1 MKELIEK
8 IIPKLRFNFPY
19 EIDDYSSNLYM
30 ENYHKHSMY
39 SLIDSATSMED
50 YADKIKEYNYKCL
63 FSGEHGWQG
72 QYFYVYNLCE
82 QIRKD
87 KDNPYDL
94 KFRYSTEAYWVKDR
108 KKIVLEEYID
118 KKGETK
124 TREKKDNTNCHI
136 ILVAKNYDGLED
148 INFALSIANE
158 DGYYY
163 KPRLDFELLLNIN
176 PNNVIVTSA
185 CIAGWK
191 YEDAEECWLKLHKH
205 FKDNF
210 FLEVQNHNTENQKRL
225 NKRILKLANQ
235 NNIQIIA
242 GLDTHYISEEDKIKR
257 ENLLERKNFH
267 YDDEDNWYMDFPNG
281 KEVFKRFK
289 EQNILSDEQILTA
302 MMNTCVFIN
311 ECEEIEFDRS
321 FKIPNTYKELNYKE
335 RCDLLDKKLLNY
347 YELEQFKSDEKLQA
361 ILYEANELKE
371 SNVIDYFLT
380 NEKIIK
386 TAIEEEN
393 GILTTTGRGSAPSF
407 ITNKLL
413 GFTTIDRFTSDIPMY
428 SERFL
433 TKERV
438 IESHQMPDIDFN
450 VAEQEPFVSASKKII
465 GEHSCYPLIAFG
477 QLKEN
482 NAWKLYAGIN
492 NIDPQ
497 TSNEISKAITEYNKA
512 LKYCET
518 EEDKEAI
525 DILEFIPSKYVDIYE
540 KSKSYQGIID
550 GCKAHACF
558 TEGTLVLTSN
568 GYKNIEEINIGDYVL
583 THANKYEQVIKT
595 MKNKTN
601 EIISLK
607 VTGDKIKTTPN
618 HPFYVISKNGHKYIK
633 KQPIRQYSQPYWKEA
648 KLLNKDDYIGF
659 AINQNNKLPK
669 QVEYSFYNNPKMTS
683 IEFNDSNFWWLIGR
697 YIGDGWYETARRQTI
712 ICCSKKNGEFK
723 DIVKKIPKHINYR
736 IEEHRTSYKIIT
748 HNRDLYEFV
757 QQFGKYAYGKFINNT
772 IIDLPLS
779 LLKEFLDGYLS
790 ADGCVESNG
799 ITFKTVSKKLA
810 YGIQQCIH
818 KVYKMP
824 CTIRVLKPKEH
835 TIEGRKVN
843 CRMKYN
849 GRFKVDE
856 CKSDVN
862 FFKDGYIWIKIKD
875 INCYKQE
882 CDTYNLGVANDNS
895 YTVQN
900 MIVHNCGHLLL
911 EGDIRRKIGIKRCVS
926 ETTGKSI
933 LTTVIDGSVLDDFG
947 YVKNDYLIVDSVALT
962 NKIYRSIGK
971 KVPSFDELRELI
983 KNDEKTWGIYSK
995 GLTCCINQCEKEST
1009 TKKVMTYKPKNIE
1022 ELSAFIAGIRPGFKS
1037 LINNFINRQ
1046 HYTTGE
1052 KNIDDLLKSSYHYML
1067 YQESIMLVLNYLG
1080 QQMKD
1085 TYQVIKSI
1093 SKKKLKGKKKDEL
1106 NKVLN
1111 QNWIKI
1117 FNNDDN
1123 YNNIWII
1130 INDSAFYA
1138 FNSPHAWSMAGD
1150 SLYLA
1155 YSKAHHTSKFYE
1167 EALNHYMDK
1176 NDKDKVASL
1185 LNEAKNGFGYNI
1197 GSFEYG
1203 KDNSKFTIDDST
1215 KTIYPN
1221 LSSIKGIGDK
1231 VVITLLDFYNKGYM
1245 DIISIYSNLKNTPIN
1260 KTVFANLIK
1269 IGYFKDFG
1277 SIKKLLYIV
1286 KLCDAL
1292 YDKKSLSKDKL
1303 EDLGLALE
1311 QVLPYGNE
1319 TEKQINKLD
1328 SFSLLNDLI
1337 KNIPDD
1343 EFSTIELI
1351 QMQKEVLGYVDYV
1364 NPKLDKKLCLV
1375 NTFDGKYNTKKISL
1389 YCLNNGKIVDF
1400 KLYDRIYKTKPI
1412 KDGDIIYTTSMKK
1425 EPKPILLG
1433 TDENGKKQWGKDMN
1447 NFEWILNDYNIIKEL

>member
-1 MKELIEK
+1 MKELIK
-8 IIPKLRFNFPY
+8 NIVPNLSFKFPY
-19 EIDDYSSNLYM
+19 NIDEYTENLYM

-50 YADKIKEYNYKCL
+50 YAEKIKEYKYKCL

-72 QYFYVYNLCE
+72 QYFYVYNICE
-82 QIRKD
+82 KARKNE
-87 KDNPYDL
+87 DNPYDL

-108 KKIVLEEYID
+108 KKIFLEEYID
-118 KKGETK
+118 KKGQTQTK
-124 TREKKDNTNCHI
+124 EKKDNANCHI
-136 ILVAKNYDGLED
+136 ILVAKNFEGLED

-210 FLEVQNHNTENQKRL
+210 FLEVQNHNTENQKQL

-267 YDDEDNWYMDFPNG
+267 YDDEDNWYMDFPNA

-335 RCDLLDKKLLNY
+335 RCDLLDEKLLNY

-386 TAIEEEN
+386 KAIEEEN

-550 GCKAHACF
+550 SCKAHA
-558 TEGTLVLTSN
+558 
-568 GYKNIEEINIGDYVL
+568 
-583 THANKYEQVIKT
+583 
-595 MKNKTN
+595 
-601 EIISLK
+601 
-607 VTGDKIKTTPN
+607 
-618 HPFYVISKNGHKYIK
+618 
-633 KQPIRQYSQPYWKEA
+633 
-648 KLLNKDDYIGF
+648 
-659 AINQNNKLPK
+659 
-669 QVEYSFYNNPKMTS
+669 
-683 IEFNDSNFWWLIGR
+683 
-697 YIGDGWYETARRQTI
+697 
-712 ICCSKKNGEFK
+712 
-723 DIVKKIPKHINYR
+723 
-736 IEEHRTSYKIIT
+736 
-748 HNRDLYEFV
+748 
-757 QQFGKYAYGKFINNT
+757 
-772 IIDLPLS
+772 
-779 LLKEFLDGYLS
+779 
-790 ADGCVESNG
+790 
-799 ITFKTVSKKLA
+799 
-810 YGIQQCIH
+810 
-818 KVYKMP
+818 
-824 CTIRVLKPKEH
+824 
-835 TIEGRKVN
+835 
-843 CRMKYN
+843 
-849 GRFKVDE
+849 
-856 CKSDVN
+856 
-862 FFKDGYIWIKIKD
+862 
-875 INCYKQE
+875 
-882 CDTYNLGVANDNS
+882 
-895 YTVQN
+895 
-900 MIVHNCGHLLL
+900 CGHLLL

-962 NKIYRSIGK
+962 NKIYKSIGK

-983 KNDEKTWGIYSK
+983 KNDEKTWNIYTK

-1009 TKKVMTYKPKNIE
+1009 TKKVMTYKPQNIE

-1085 TYQVIKSI
+1085 TYKVIKSI
-1093 SKKKLKGKKKDEL
+1093 SKKKLKGKKKDDL

-1111 QNWIKI
+1111 QNWIKL

-1123 YNNIWII
+1123 YNNIWTI

-1155 YSKAHHTSKFYE
+1155 YAKAHYTSNFYE

-1176 NDKDKVASL
+1176 NDKDKVALL

-1197 GSFEYG
+1197 GNFEYG

-1215 KTIYPN
+1215 KIIYPN
-1221 LSSIKGIGDK
+1221 LSSIKGIGTK
-1231 VVITLLDFYNKGYM
+1231 VVVSLLDFYNKGHR

-1260 KTVFANLIK
+1260 KTVFSDLIK
-1269 IGYFKDFG
+1269 IDYFKDFG

-1292 YDKKSLSKDKL
+1292 YEKKSLSKDKL
-1303 EDLGLALE
+1303 EDLGLTLE

-1328 SFSLLNDLI
+1328 SFGLLNDLI
-1337 KNIPDD
+1337 QSIPDD

-1351 QMQKEVLGYVDYV
+1351 QMQKDVLGYVDYV

-1375 NTFDGKYNTKKISL
+1375 NIFDGKYNTKKLNL
-1389 YCLNNGKIVDF
+1389 YCLNNGKTVDF
-1400 KLYDRIYKTKPI
+1400 KLYDKVYKIKPI
-1412 KDGDIIYTTSMKK
+1412 KEGDVIYTTSMKK